1 MRAAASNFGVEMQ
14 KHWFFDL
21 DGTLFDTEEDI
32 KLAWLATIRSLGLEC
47 PRFDELYRTGPSLGD
62 MAAILFPDAPSHAAL
77 AASIRRAFAPI
88 YDTGGF
94 PSTLPYP
101 QAVHWIGEL
110 KSAGAR
116 LYVATN
122 KRMVPTR
129 LILAKFDF
137 LDFFD
142 GIYTSDMYVGA
153 RSVPPGVPTD
163 RAIGKA
169 QILSLAI
176 AERGIDPSDAVMVGD
191 TILDVEAGKAN
202 GMHTVG
208 VAWGY
213 GTRDELSSADEIV
226 G

>member
-1 MRAAASNFGVEMQ
+1 MQ

-32 KLAWLATIRSLGLEC
+32 KMAWRAAIRSLGLEC
-47 PRFDELYRTGPSLGD
+47 PRFDEIYRTGPSLGD
-62 MAAILFPDAPSHAAL
+62 MAAMLFPDAASPAAL
-77 AASIRRAFAPI
+77 ADSIRRAFAPI
-88 YDTGGF
+88 YDAGGF

-122 KRMVPTR
+122 KRMAPTR
-129 LILAKFDF
+129 LILAKFGF

-153 RSVPPGVPTD
+153 DSVPPGVPSD

-169 QILSLAI
+169 QILSVALV
-176 AERGIDPSDAVMVGD
+176 ERGIEPSDAVMVGD
-191 TILDVEAGKAN
+191 TALDMEAGRAN
-202 GMHTVG
+202 GMRTVG

-213 GTRDELSSADEIV
+213 GARSELSSADEIV